1 MKTKT
6 IGELLQEERQRHH
19 LSIEQLAQH
28 TRVKVEYLRALE
40 ANQFAELPAAT
51 FVKGYIKT
59 YAKLFGFDYEPLLA
73 LLRRDFKESA
83 AGKLVPREFI
93 KPLLKKKHVWTPVTL
108 AVIALGVV
116 FMSLILYVGL
126 QWYSIQKP
134 PILQVTSPKD
144 DDFVS
149 QNITVKGVTVD
160 DAIVTVNEQPV
171 TIQPTGSFQTTLY
184 IPRDGIYTLTV
195 TSTDRRGKT
204 NVVQRS
210 VHVRQQPD
218 EGK

>member
-19 LSIEQLAQH
+19 LSLEQFAKL

-59 YAKLFGFDYEPLLA
+59 YAKLFGFDYMPLLA

-93 KPLLKKKHVWTPVTL
+93 KPMLKKKKIWTPVTM
-108 AVIALGVV
+108 AVFALGTI
-116 FMSLILYVGL
+116 FLTLILYVGV
-126 QWYSIQKP
+126 QWYTIQKP
-134 PILQVTSPKD
+134 PKLDILLPQED
-144 DDFVS
+144 DQVS
-149 QNITVKGVTVD
+149 QQITVKGVTVS
-160 DAIVTVNEQPV
+160 DAIVSVNDQPV
-171 TIQPTGSFQTTLY
+171 SIMPNGTFQTAVF
-184 IPRDGIYTLTV
+184 IPRNGLYTITI
-195 TSTDRRGKT
+195 SATDRRGKT

-210 VHVRQQPD
+210 VHVQL
-218 EGK
+218 K

>member
-19 LSIEQLAQH
+19 LSLSQLAQI

-59 YAKLFGFDYEPLLA
+59 YAKLFGFDYQPLLA

-83 AGKLVPREFI
+83 VGKLVPREFI
-93 KPLLKKKHVWTPVTL
+93 KPVLKKKQIWTPVTM
-108 AVIALGVV
+108 AVMALGVV
-116 FMSLILYVGL
+116 FLSLVLYVGV

-134 PILQVTSPKD
+134 PKLEVLQPQD
-144 DDFVS
+144 DDAVS
-149 QNITVKGVTVD
+149 QQIVVKGVTVG

-171 TIQPTGSFQTTLY
+171 SLQPNGTFQTSLY
-184 IPRDGIYTLTV
+184 IPRAGIYTITV
-195 TSTDRRGKT
+195 TATDRRGKT

-210 VHVRQQPD
+210 VQVSM
-218 EGK
+218 K